1 MEIYCGNYFFSGGL
15 SSGSSFSKLLRG
27 LAAFDALFLLAAI
40 LSFGLNQLSPW
51 YTNNVFLGG
60 LCIMRVLFGLIHTF
74 RIGSVYMTLA
84 VTFERF
90 HAIIF
95 PLRHFVW
102 KKFLIP
108 TSVAIAVL
116 YNIPKYFELEITVSH
131 ILFCNS
137 FTIAYPLI
145 AYCTC
150 PISTGI
156 QLILFRFK
164 MVNTW
169 SQTQIC
175 ARTLSMSACMLSG
188 AK

>member
-1 MEIYCGNYFFSGGL
+1 MNCLSSCCLLCHAIILNYFFSGGL
-15 SSGSSFSKLLRG
+15 SSGASFSNLLRG

-40 LSFGLNQLSPW
+40 LSFGLPTMSSW
-51 YTNNVFLGG
+51 YTTNVFLGG

-116 YNIPKYFELEITVSH
+116 YNIPKYFELEITVKYNKEIHMIYFS
-131 ILFCNS
+131 IIF
-137 FTIAYPLI
+137 PL
-145 AYCTC
+145 
-150 PISTGI
+150 
-156 QLILFRFK
+156 K
-164 MVNTW
+164 
-169 SQTQIC
+169 
-175 ARTLSMSACMLSG
+175 
-188 AK
+188 

>member
-1 MEIYCGNYFFSGGL
+1 MVIYCGNYFFSGGL

-60 LCIMRVLFGLIHTF
+60 LCIMRVLFGLILTF

-145 AYCTC
+145 A
-150 PISTGI
+150 
-156 QLILFRFK
+156 
-164 MVNTW
+164 
-169 SQTQIC
+169 
-175 ARTLSMSACMLSG
+175 
-188 AK
+188 